1 MKRPKIKDMNPLELA
16 RFRILQARRASRRA
30 LRYLDFLTDYQD
42 HPGVIRSRALAESV
56 IAVTK
61 PAWVA
66 KAPLSHCGEVL
77 HFIGYHQ
84 TPHALN

>member
-1 MKRPKIKDMNPLELA
+1 MKRPKIKDMNPSELA
-16 RFRILQARRASRRA
+16 RFR
-30 LRYLDFLTDYQD
+30 
-42 HPGVIRSRALAESV
+42 SRALGGSI

-66 KAPLSHCGEVL
+66 NAPLFQCGEVL

-84 TPHALN
+84 TPNALN